1 MIQQIELM
9 KKKLA
14 AARKRIENGDGAKE
28 GEEQEEV
35 RLRKEYCFCL
45 VSPIRYICILQQTIL
60 RKYKVKWIDSK
71 VKYKVKWHVLQM
83 IIEYNGF

>member
-35 RLRKEYCFCL
+35 RLRKEYCFL
-45 VSPIRYICILQQTIL
+45 SSISYTVFLYITANYSQ
-60 RKYKVKWIDSK
+60 KV
-71 VKYKVKWHVLQM
+71 
-83 IIEYNGF
+83 

>member
-1 MIQQIELM
+1 MTRQIELM

-35 RLRKEYCFCL
+35 RLRKEYCFL
-45 VSPIRYICILQQTIL
+45 SSISYTSTVYRYIGI
-60 RKYKVKWIDSK
+60 
-71 VKYKVKWHVLQM
+71 
-83 IIEYNGF
+83 

>member
-1 MIQQIELM
+1 M

-35 RLRKEYCFCL
+35 RLRKEITVSCL
-45 VSPIRYICILQQTIL
+45 VSSSRLQYICIFQRNIL
-60 RKYKVKWIDSK
+60 IK
-71 VKYKVKWHVLQM
+71 
-83 IIEYNGF
+83 N